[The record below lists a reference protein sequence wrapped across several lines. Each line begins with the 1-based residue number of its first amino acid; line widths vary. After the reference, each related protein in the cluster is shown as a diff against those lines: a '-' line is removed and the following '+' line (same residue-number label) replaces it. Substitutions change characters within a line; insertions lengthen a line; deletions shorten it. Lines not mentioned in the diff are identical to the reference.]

1 MIRRGA
7 CSAEGN
13 LETLEALAGRG
24 RRGFCRISVSYFGI
38 LVRIFKH
45 RVRTVFSFPNA
56 CREVDVTRQQTKTN
70 FQTWLWPLS
79 AFKSDPRPFVA
90 DLYPLETFLWKRN
103 SNPCSEGFK
112 ITVEKKWS
120 KILMGNKFCCI
131 QQQNLSK
138 KDPFYPI
145 NLWINLVIRTI
156 PIIYFLILMD
166 ISYNLFFMV
175 CP

>member
-1 MIRRGA
+1 MSIRGGA

-70 FQTWLWPLS
+70 FQT
-79 AFKSDPRPFVA
+79 
-90 DLYPLETFLWKRN
+90 
-103 SNPCSEGFK
+103 
-112 ITVEKKWS
+112 
-120 KILMGNKFCCI
+120 
-131 QQQNLSK
+131 
-138 KDPFYPI
+138 
-145 NLWINLVIRTI
+145 
-156 PIIYFLILMD
+156 
-166 ISYNLFFMV
+166 
-175 CP
+175 

>member
-1 MIRRGA
+1 MIPQIKTMLRPHCNISNLYSNILGCESEIRRGA

-112 ITVEKKWS
+112 ISVEE
-120 KILMGNKFCCI
+120 IGI
-131 QQQNLSK
+131 QISWKSSLLLPSTAK
-138 KDPFYPI
+138 PF
-145 NLWINLVIRTI
+145 
-156 PIIYFLILMD
+156 
-166 ISYNLFFMV
+166 
-175 CP
+175 

>member
-1 MIRRGA
+1 MLRNVVVGFFFSPWLHYRVSMSRKRAAAHGNSDFVIRRGA

-112 ITVEKKWS
+112 ISVEE
-120 KILMGNKFCCI
+120 IGI
-131 QQQNLSK
+131 QISWKSSLLLPSTAK
-138 KDPFYPI
+138 PF
-145 NLWINLVIRTI
+145 
-156 PIIYFLILMD
+156 
-166 ISYNLFFMV
+166 
-175 CP
+175 